1 MAKVQGALLPD
12 RDGQAAGP
20 VPFKEVAGVDAIPAR
35 PVTEH
40 DAAISG
46 ICRGASGFWLL
57 EDWARGTAAMA
68 DERRGGF
75 VARPGDVVL
84 ATLPKAGTTWLK
96 ALAFATMARGLF
108 PPASPD
114 HPLRRLNS
122 HDCVPTVESGLF
134 ACGRE
139 AVLDRLP
146 SPRLLNTHLPLSLLP
161 SSITDNDNC
170 KIVYVCRYL
179 LFPTPSSFGFVY
191 TTQIIIGARSKDR
204 NQLVITYAQGAYRRR
219 RPGGGSGGGEGWE
232 EKAHHHLAA
241 PQGDENH
248 PTIDEEDRAVSR
260 WHFIKHIKRI
270 GSDVPFSE
278 VYKSICEG
286 TCACGPVWDHI
297 LGYWNVSKK
306 EPSRVLFLTYEQM
319 LQDPMGTIRQ
329 LARFL
334 GQPISDAEEET
345 GVVAEIV
352 ELCSLESNF
361 CVLPMVQSN
370 GDPNEEAII
379 VVLLFG
385 SKVVVAYILDWKEY
399 YISCD
404 KSLILF
410 FLIRAARV
418 EGRGRGRRQRHG
430 RRGGAASLPLI
441 SLRSTLPPQPAA
453 MTTPMMTPLGSTE
466 GRGGSI
472 ERS

>member
-46 ICRGASGFWLL
+46 MPRRLVYNNSLPILSYRGFWLL

-139 AVLDRLP
+139 GVLDKLP

-161 SSITDNDNC
+161 SSITDNDDC
-170 KIVYVCRYL
+170 KIVYVCR
-179 LFPTPSSFGFVY
+179 
-191 TTQIIIGARSKDR
+191 D
-204 NQLVITYAQGAYRRR
+204 
-219 RPGGGSGGGEGWE
+219 
-232 EKAHHHLAA
+232 EK
-241 PQGDENH
+241 
-248 PTIDEEDRAVSR
+248 DRAVST
-260 WHFIKHIKRI
+260 WHFIKRIKRI

-286 TCACGPVWDHI
+286 TSACGPVWDHI
-297 LGYWNVSKK
+297 LGYWNASKK

-329 LARFL
+329 LAEFL

-352 ELCSLESNF
+352 ELCSLESMKKQKINREGYQGVGITF
-361 CVLPMVQSN
+361 SN
-370 GDPNEEAII
+370 DAYFRKGVAGDWLNHMTLEMGQHLDSILNEK
-379 VVLLFG
+379 FDG
-385 SKVVVAYILDWKEY
+385 SGFTI
-399 YISCD
+399 
-404 KSLILF
+404 
-410 FLIRAARV
+410 
-418 EGRGRGRRQRHG
+418 
-430 RRGGAASLPLI
+430 
-441 SLRSTLPPQPAA
+441 
-453 MTTPMMTPLGSTE
+453 
-466 GRGGSI
+466 
-472 ERS
+472 